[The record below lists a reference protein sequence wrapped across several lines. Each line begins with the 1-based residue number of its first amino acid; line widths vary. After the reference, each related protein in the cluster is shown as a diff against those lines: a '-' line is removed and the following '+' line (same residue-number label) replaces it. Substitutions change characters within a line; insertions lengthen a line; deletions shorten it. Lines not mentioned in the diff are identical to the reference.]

1 MNSVFFRLKKYFSS
15 KTILMLV
22 CCIGVVWLYA
32 QSRRSALE
40 RKRQIIMERMKE
52 TKSQLNETAQNKH
65 KTAQNY
71 AVLQGNIEKKDATIG
86 VVNEQL
92 DNSSESLIR
101 KHEVIASLNDDLLQL
116 RSDYGEVIRKTF
128 RDQLNHSFL
137 NFFFASDDFNQLSK
151 RFFYVKNF
159 DQFKKRQ
166 VFLIKATLASLRERI
181 NHLEL
186 KIEQKEQTL
195 DDLNDQKSVLSEKLE
210 VESDKLSDLSKAENR
225 LKNDLRVQQRQAER
239 LSATIESVIS
249 AEIADRKRVMQ
260 EAANAISAYRSKAD
274 NEVKTERNIVKSR
287 RRKHVEA
294 EQESIAR
301 TNEVEL
307 RETPEIKALSDNFR
321 NNKGS
326 LPWPVRKGSITR
338 FFGKQEHPTLRGI
351 FTISNGIDIQ
361 TDESSEVTAV
371 ASGKVVAVQFIVG
384 SDYLIIV
391 QHGSFYTVYS
401 NLDRSF
407 VKKGDTVNFKQ
418 SIGKVSNNKVH
429 FEVWNNSSRE
439 NPKNWLAKI

>member
-1 MNSVFFRLKKYFSS
+1 
-15 KTILMLV
+15 MLV
-22 CCIGVVWLYA
+22 CCIGFVWLYA

-52 TKSQLNETAQNKH
+52 TKSQLNETAQNKR

-71 AVLQGNIEKKDATIG
+71 AALQGNIEKKDATIG
-86 VVNEQL
+86 VINEQL

-128 RDQLNHSFL
+128 RDQLNHNFL
-137 NFFFASDDFNQLSK
+137 NFFFASDDFNQLSQ

-166 VFLIKATLASLRERI
+166 VFLIKATLGSLRERI

-195 DDLNDQKSVLSEKLE
+195 DDLNNQKSVLSEKLD

-225 LKNDLRVQQRQAER
+225 LKNDLRIQQRQAER

-249 AEIADRKRVMQ
+249 AEIAERKRVMQ

-274 NEVKTERNIVKSR
+274 NEVKTERSVVKSR
-287 RRKHVEA
+287 RRKHVEV
-294 EQESIAR
+294 EQESMAR
-301 TNEVEL
+301 TSDIEL

-361 TDESSEVTAV
+361 TDANSEVTAV
-371 ASGKVVAVQFIVG
+371 AGGKVVAVQFIVG

-391 QHGSFYTVYS
+391 QHGNFYTVYS

-407 VKKGDTVNFKQ
+407 VKKGDTISFKQ
-418 SIGKVSNNKVH
+418 SIGKVSGNKVH